1 MLKVSMELLSIMNT
15 RFVIQRY
22 KINEHIITY
31 KVYNDEIINWYSRI
45 NKVIKSNDKIKYKV
59 VE

>member
-1 MLKVSMELLSIMNT
+1 MWLLSIMNT
-15 RFVIQRY
+15 RFVIQHY

-45 NKVIKSNDKIKYKV
+45 NKVIKSNVKIKYKV